1 MTKSKRNDF
10 KELLGL
16 LEFINIALLLLS
28 ILIIELENF
37 SVFRIKS
44 IEINK

>member
-10 KELLGL
+10 KELLEL

>member
-10 KELLGL
+10 KELLEL

-28 ILIIELENF
+28 ILIIELENL